1 MARRKS
7 SETPPGR
14 MTLPPSGEC
23 GALQALMNDGGQVT
37 IGSIGNV
44 PAAAIANPA
53 KGMLVA
59 LTLHEGERWHDLLM
73 RLEKTVVQAVVEGR
87 IVNELHL

>member
-59 LTLHEGERWHDLLM
+59 LTLHEGESCHAGNMSEVIEFEQSVHRRTL
-73 RLEKTVVQAVVEGR
+73 
-87 IVNELHL
+87 